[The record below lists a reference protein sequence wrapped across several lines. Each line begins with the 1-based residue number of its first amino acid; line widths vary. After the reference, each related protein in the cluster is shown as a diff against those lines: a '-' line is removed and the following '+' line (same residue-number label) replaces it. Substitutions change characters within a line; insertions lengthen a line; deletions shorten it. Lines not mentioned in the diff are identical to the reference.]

1 MPRQNLTQQF
11 VQSSNLCPAGTSKVD
26 YFDTKTSGLI
36 LKVLRSG
43 RKTFYLRYDDNRGK
57 KQEKKL
63 GSADVLSLSDARRM
77 ATDKLAALAMGEDP
91 FEQQALLKSVPTFGA
106 FVADSFMPYIK
117 GYKRSWITDE
127 SHLRNHILPALG
139 HLYMDAITRRH
150 LVDLFSEHRGTHKPG
165 STNRIIILC
174 RYIFNCA
181 IRWETDG
188 VTRNPTAGIPLYQEN
203 NKRERYLTEAE
214 AQALFDALQESDNPS
229 LQYIIAMLLL
239 TGGRK
244 REVLDCKWS
253 DFDLE
258 NRIWTVEFNKTGK
271 PRYIPISDGL
281 MTLLQQIPRYN
292 GCDWVFPNPR
302 MMKPFV
308 NIFSSWDT
316 ARKRAGLPE
325 VRIHDLRH
333 SFASFLINSGRSLY
347 EVQKILGHT
356 QVKTTQRYAHL
367 SQDSLIA
374 AANTVTAQIPM
385 LSQAMPKRVKD
396 VHLLEA
402 R

>member
-1 MPRQNLTQQF
+1 MPHI
-11 VQSSNLCPAGTSKVD
+11 
-26 YFDTKTSGLI
+26 KT
-36 LKVLRSG
+36 
-43 RKTFYLRYDDNRGK
+43 
-57 KQEKKL
+57 
-63 GSADVLSLSDARRM
+63 
-77 ATDKLAALAMGEDP
+77 
-91 FEQQALLKSVPTFGA
+91 
-106 FVADSFMPYIK
+106 
-117 GYKRSWITDE
+117 YKRSWDTDE
-127 SHLRNHILPALG
+127 SLLRNHILPALG
-139 HLYMDAITRRH
+139 DLYLDQITRRH
-150 LVDLFSEHRGTHKPG
+150 LVDLFSHHRASHKPG

-181 IRWETDG
+181 LKWEVSG
-188 VTRNPTAGIPLYQEN
+188 ISKNPTAGIELLPEN
-203 NKRERYLTEAE
+203 NKKERYLTEVE
-214 AQALFDALQESDNPS
+214 AQRMFEALDASENPI
-229 LQYIIAMLLL
+229 LRYIIAGLLL
-239 TGGRK
+239 TGARK
-244 REVLDCKWS
+244 RELLDAKWQ

-258 NRIWTVEFNKTGK
+258 KRIWTVEFNKTGHT
-271 PRYIPISDGL
+271 RYIPISDGML
-281 MTLLQQIPRYN
+281 RLLQEVPKYE
-292 GCDWVFPNPR
+292 GCDWVFPNPKTL
-302 MMKPFV
+302 KPYV
-308 NIFSSWDT
+308 SIFCSWNT
-316 ARKRAGLPE
+316 ARKKACLPE